1 MEKYSIDD
9 FTKVKS
15 PEPGTRYKDEFLTTE
30 KNTENIGG
38 LFTVL
43 SPGMELPYHF
53 HQKRESILIVVS
65 GEATE
70 IVEGKEV
77 PIKTND
83 ILFIPPGEKHTTANR
98 SDKDFCYLEFFTYPP
113 SRGDF
118 IEVK

>member
-1 MEKYSIDD
+1 MEIYSIDD

-15 PEPGTRYKDEFLTTE
+15 PEQCTRYKDEFLTTG

-38 LFTVL
+38 LFSVL
-43 SPGMELPYHF
+43 APGVEMPYHF
-53 HQKRESILIVVS
+53 HQKRESILVVIS
-65 GEATE
+65 GEAIE

-77 PIKTND
+77 PIKAND

-98 SDKDFCYLEFFTYPP
+98 SDKDFCYLEFFTCPP